1 MKSLR
6 KILLTLA
13 FLLTGMFLFNSMA
26 DPPTDNPPPP
36 PGGGHGGGGN
46 SNGAPID
53 GGLGILLAL
62 GAGYGSFKLYK
73 KKKTAEN
80 PGEQPE

>member
-1 MKSLR
+1 MKTLR
-6 KILLTLA
+6 KFLLTLA
-13 FLLTGMFLFNSMA
+13 FLLTGMFMFNAMA
-26 DPPTDNPPPP
+26 DEPLDNPPPP

-62 GAGYGSFKLYK
+62 GAGYGSFTLYK
-73 KKKTAEN
+73 RRKN
-80 PGEQPE
+80 GETTEEPAD